1 MSEKEYTVIV
11 NNREDLADIE
21 AELTA
26 SSGSG
31 PIPDRTVD
39 VANPR
44 PGSKIQT
51 HFMLT
56 DEEAATLRTDPRIRA
71 VEIPPDQRDDI
82 QIGLWLTQ
90 TGNFTRSN
98 SLNQNDVNWGLRRC
112 METTNT
118 YANNTTVAGG
128 FLSALGGRGVDIVIQ
143 DSGIDKDHPEF
154 QDLKGNTRIQ
164 EIDWYTVSGVSGTQS
179 ANFYTDYDG
188 HGTHCAGISA
198 GKTYGWAKAAHI
210 YAQKLGGLEGTS
222 DPGSGIPISDAFDTI
237 RLWHNAKTNGRPTV
251 VNMSWGYSTT
261 QTGDPTSGNYRGSAW
276 VWNPPEFVE
285 GYDSRSGLWSG
296 TGVVAQVFSSGGTP
310 FSRHPVQVAA
320 VDAEIDDMIADG
332 VHVVIAA
339 GNDLHKTDVPG
350 GLDYDNTVVFAGA
363 TYNYHRPSSPH
374 SGNAFNVGNIDYHTA
389 ELIGDVG
396 TDITAD
402 SSTRGPAIDIW
413 APGTNIMS
421 TAPRDYDTAKYSVL
435 DYPADTDYKIME
447 ISGTSMAAPQVAG
460 LLALHLESLP
470 KLTPAEA
477 KQRLIND
484 ARTDVIYETGNNDT
498 DYTQY
503 QDSIMGAPNKFL
515 YSRYAVAQPFSIGGF
530 SQTSGIVG
538 ATYALSASS
547 TSINEGDTVTVTLT
561 TTSIPDDFEVAYA
574 VSGIQSGD
582 LSSGDLSGNFTI
594 SSNTATISFTLAE
607 DITTEGVETMTV
619 SLNNGQS
626 SVSITI
632 ADTSASNYALSTSAA
647 SVNEGGS
654 FTITLAT
661 TGVTDGTTQA
671 YTVTG
676 VSASDISESLT
687 GTFTINSNTA
697 SAAFNV
703 TNDFSTEGSET
714 FTLSLDGRG
723 ESVDVII
730 NDTSGTPVYNN
741 LVNDTGGLDDVNE
754 GETLTF
760 TLTGTNIQDGT
771 TVGYTVSG
779 VTSGDI
785 SGASLTGNITM
796 SSSGSDT
803 EYNNGALIS
812 ENNGTVFDRALT
824 VNGLKLVVA
833 GAVGGQL
840 AVPDEWAKKTA
851 RTFELMTDPNGA
863 GINTTHQ
870 RNFLKTL
877 KGDTGTKHAGI
888 PTVQRVGYG
897 GGSTYTPNWLED
909 AGIPSYA
916 GLQAFNDSVAQ
927 KDMVWY
933 RNINGNN
940 PPTQRRDIEE
950 IFEHIFHTIH
960 AFGIPGAVPGSA
972 DAVEMNPDIR
982 ISIEPGFD
990 WQNTALHLAMKEAID
1005 AGLYDPSGY
1014 ATDWNTDPEKAAV
1027 AYTEYTYLINWSMW
1041 DMSVYWDGGS
1051 LSPEWDD
1058 SLKTP
1063 AGMLANNPLGYALFN
1078 TYFAPV
1084 LSKPNFTTIESIFG
1098 ENDTGVSGYVA
1109 DGGSGTGSV
1118 TFNIAEDA
1126 TSEGSESLVFTL
1138 AATDSNGTNTGGLS
1152 QTITI
1157 NDTSESPAADYTIN
1171 ILGVSGNPRYLQLS
1185 GEDRVRTY
1193 SNSTGLD
1200 LTFYPDDT
1208 VNLVNNSGRTLYV
1221 TDTVDDLSPGILDG
1235 STYNLTVGSAG
1246 AYAIRADGNPS
1257 VNDTGLNSRLQAGLT
1272 LSSNTNIYD
1281 LNTTVLSTAGYTYVA
1296 GYTDISLTVN
1306 SSIWLYSSSTTTPAL
1321 QVRSFDVGDTVTI
1334 VNNGY
1339 IVGKGGDGVLGDQGT
1354 DGGNAI
1360 ELERTVS
1367 ITNNSYIAGG
1377 GGGGGGTGGS
1387 GNFGATS
1394 GGGGAGGGNV
1404 TGGYGG
1410 SPGALGQSGSNG
1422 TSAWDASGPAY
1433 AGGGGGGYILPG
1445 TGGSGGGAI
1454 NTSYAGRGGGAG
1466 GSGGSVSGSFGT
1478 ASVSGNGGS
1487 AGNNGQAGTLG
1498 SIGGSAGGGGGW
1510 GAAGGNAAAQSAYY
1524 PYNGGAGGKCV
1535 NLNGN
1540 SITWVVTGTRYGA
1553 IS

>member
-56 DEEAATLRTDPRIRA
+56 DEEAANLRTDPRIRA

-98 SLNQNDVNWGLRRC
+98 SLSNTDVNWGLRRC

-143 DSGIDKDHPEF
+143 DSGIDAGHPEW
-154 QDLKGNTRIQ
+154 QDLKGLSRLQ
-164 EIDWYTVSGVSGTQS
+164 QIDWYTASGVSGTQDTG
-179 ANFYTDYDG
+179 FYTDYDG
-188 HGTHCAGISA
+188 HGTHCAGIAA
-198 GKTYGWAKAAHI
+198 GKTYGWAKSAHI
-210 YAQKLGGLEGTS
+210 YAQKLAGLEGTL
-222 DPGSGIPISDAFDTI
+222 DPNNGISITDAFDTI
-237 RLWHNAKTNGRPTV
+237 RLWHNSKTNGRPTV

-276 VWNPPEFVE
+276 VWNPPDFVV

-296 TGVVAQVFSSGGTP
+296 TGVVDKVFSSGGIA
-310 FSRHPVQVAA
+310 FSRHPVQVAS

-350 GLDYDNTVVFAGA
+350 GDDYDNTVVFNGV

-374 SGNAFNVGNIDYHTA
+374 SGDAFNVGNIDYHTA
-389 ELIGDVG
+389 ELIGPTG

-421 TAPRDYDTAKYSVL
+421 TSSRNYDTGKFSVL
-435 DYPADTDYKIME
+435 DYPANTDYKIME

-470 KLTPAEA
+470 KLTPVQA
-477 KQRLIND
+477 KERLIND

-547 TSINEGDTVTVTLT
+547 ISINEGDTVTVTLT
-561 TTSIPDDFEVAYA
+561 TTNIPDDFEVAYA
-574 VSGIQSGD
+574 VSGIQAGD
-582 LSSGDLSGNFTI
+582 LSSGDLSGNFTV

-607 DITTEGVETMTV
+607 DVTTEGAETMTV

-626 SVSITI
+626 SVAIAI
-632 ADTSASNYALSTSAA
+632 ADTSASNYALSSTAA
-647 SVNEGGS
+647 SVNEGGT
-654 FTITLAT
+654 FTITLTT
-661 TGVTDGTTQA
+661 TGVTDGTSQA

-687 GTFTINSNTA
+687 GTFTINGNTA
-697 SAAFNV
+697 SATFNV

-723 ESVDVII
+723 ESVDVTI
-730 NDTSGTPVYNN
+730 NDTSGTAVYNN
-741 LVNDTGGLDDVNE
+741 LVNDTGGTNDVNE

-779 VTSGDI
+779 VSSGDI

-796 SSSGSDT
+796 SG
-803 EYNNGALIS
+803 
-812 ENNGTVFDRALT
+812 
-824 VNGLKLVVA
+824 
-833 GAVGGQL
+833 
-840 AVPDEWAKKTA
+840 
-851 RTFELMTDPNGA
+851 
-863 GINTTHQ
+863 
-870 RNFLKTL
+870 
-877 KGDTGTKHAGI
+877 
-888 PTVQRVGYG
+888 
-897 GGSTYTPNWLED
+897 
-909 AGIPSYA
+909 
-916 GLQAFNDSVAQ
+916 
-927 KDMVWY
+927 
-933 RNINGNN
+933 
-940 PPTQRRDIEE
+940 
-950 IFEHIFHTIH
+950 
-960 AFGIPGAVPGSA
+960 
-972 DAVEMNPDIR
+972 
-982 ISIEPGFD
+982 
-990 WQNTALHLAMKEAID
+990 
-1005 AGLYDPSGY
+1005 
-1014 ATDWNTDPEKAAV
+1014 
-1027 AYTEYTYLINWSMW
+1027 
-1041 DMSVYWDGGS
+1041 
-1051 LSPEWDD
+1051 
-1058 SLKTP
+1058 
-1063 AGMLANNPLGYALFN
+1063 
-1078 TYFAPV
+1078 
-1084 LSKPNFTTIESIFG
+1084 
-1098 ENDTGVSGYVA
+1098 
-1109 DGGSGTGSV
+1109 GTGSV
-1118 TFNIAEDA
+1118 AFTIAEDA
-1126 TSEGSESLVFTL
+1126 TSEGSEGLVFTL
-1138 AATDSNGTNTGGLS
+1138 DATDSNGANTGGLS

-1157 NDTSESPAADYTIN
+1157 NDTSVSPAADYTIN
-1171 ILGVSGNPRYLQLS
+1171 IIGVSGNPRYLQIS

-1200 LTFYPDDT
+1200 LTFYSDDT

-1246 AYAIRADGNPS
+1246 AYAIRTDGNPS
-1257 VNDTGLNSRLQAGLT
+1257 VNDTGLNSRLQAGIT

-1281 LNTTVLSTAGYTYVA
+1281 LNTTALSTAGYTYVA
-1296 GYTDISLTVN
+1296 GYTDITLTIN
-1306 SSIWLYSSSTTTPAL
+1306 SSIWLYSGSTTTPAL
-1321 QVRSFDVGDTVTI
+1321 QVRAFDTGDNVSI

-1360 ELERTVS
+1360 DINRAVS

-1387 GNFGATS
+1387 GNYGVTS

-1404 TGGYGG
+1404 TGGLGG

-1422 TSAWDASGPAY
+1422 TSEWSSGGPAR
-1433 AGGGGGGYILPG
+1433 AGGGGGGYVLPG
-1445 TGGSGGGAI
+1445 TGGAGGGAL

-1466 GSGGSVSGSFGT
+1466 GSGGSASGSFGT
-1478 ASVSGNGGS
+1478 ACVSGNGGS
-1487 AGNNGQAGTLG
+1487 AGNAGQNGTLG
-1498 SIGGSAGGGGGW
+1498 NVGGGAGGGGGW
-1510 GAAGGNAAAQSAYY
+1510 GAAGGNAAGNSAYY

-1540 SITWVVTGTRYGA
+1540 SVTWAVTGTRYGS